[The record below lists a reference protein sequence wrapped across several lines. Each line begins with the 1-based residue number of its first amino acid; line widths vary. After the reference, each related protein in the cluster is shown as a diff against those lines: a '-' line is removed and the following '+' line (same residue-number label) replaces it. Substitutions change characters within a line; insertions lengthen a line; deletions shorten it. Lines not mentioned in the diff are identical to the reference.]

1 MNTQIYDD
9 LVRNYKKRQRKKQL
23 IAFAVMVLG
32 FLLTFTGIGGIV
44 GLVALL
50 YLYLMWIDIAVLAL
64 ARKKSKKELQANGL
78 YDAAMQTLQHAE
90 RLQLDGLT
98 YAWTNDF
105 FFTGYGAIFPMQKI
119 AWIFPFTYTARKM
132 MIPIA
137 RQHWCQIM
145 MLDGTSR
152 VAFYGRVKDQAAF
165 KKMLHGMHSVNPELQ
180 IGHTPANEELYNQ
193 RVTLYKTAQ
202 GL

>member
-9 LVRNYKKRQRKKQL
+9 LVSDYKKRQKKKLL

-32 FLLTFTGIGGIV
+32 LLLIVTVIGGIAA
-44 GLVALL
+44 LVAWVYLL
-50 YLYLMWIDIAVLAL
+50 CEGIRTISTTK
-64 ARKKSKKELQANGL
+64 ARKRSKKELQSKGL
-78 YDAAMQTLQHAE
+78 YDAAMQVLQHAE

-98 YAWTNDF
+98 YAWTKDF

-119 AWIFPFTYTARKM
+119 AWIFPYTYTARKM
-132 MIPIA
+132 MISIT

-145 MLDGTSR
+145 MLDGTRR
-152 VAFYGRVKDQAAF
+152 VAFWGQVKDQAAF
-165 KKMLHGMHSVNPELQ
+165 KEMLHGMRSVNPELQ
-180 IGHTPANEELYNQ
+180 IGRTPANEELYNQ
-193 RVTLYKTAQ
+193 RVTLYKAAQ